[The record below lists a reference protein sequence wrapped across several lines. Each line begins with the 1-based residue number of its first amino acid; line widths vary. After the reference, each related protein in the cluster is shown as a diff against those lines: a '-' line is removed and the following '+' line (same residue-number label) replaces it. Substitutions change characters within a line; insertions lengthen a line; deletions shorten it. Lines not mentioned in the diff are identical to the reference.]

1 MRLRHSQKCTTIR
14 HS

>member
-1 MRLRHSQKCTTIR
+1 MRLRHSQNCTTIR